1 MRLGELRNLSQKY
14 IGTTLAAIAANTE
27 ERLLVALGA
36 GGSASVADEGYEI
49 AEIAGV
55 AYCAFDAL
63 VGQ

>member
-1 MRLGELRNLSQKY
+1 MRSGQPRKLSQKCL
-14 IGTTLAAIAANTE
+14 GTTLAAITANAE
-27 ERLLVALGA
+27 ERLFVALGA

-55 AYCAFDAL
+55 AHCAFDAL